1 VDAAVLVVTRRDPPL
16 LPVAAKS
23 QYVRF
28 VARAFQ
34 SRHDARTLGVDQWVE
49 LFRAF
54 DRRNPEG

>member
-1 VDAAVLVVTRRDPPL
+1 L

-28 VARAFQ
+28 VARAFRW
-34 SRHDARTLGVDQWVE
+34 RHDARTLGVDQWAE